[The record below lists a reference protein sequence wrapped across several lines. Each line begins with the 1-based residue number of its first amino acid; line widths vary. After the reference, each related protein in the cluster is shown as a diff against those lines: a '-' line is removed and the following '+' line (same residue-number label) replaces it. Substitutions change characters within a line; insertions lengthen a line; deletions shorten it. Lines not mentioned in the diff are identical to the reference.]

1 MRLTL
6 LYNDQIRQVTSREVG
21 RDTWIPAAELA
32 ALTGFEFKPK
42 GACYGDVCIPLLP
55 AQGKAIHADGDVNL
69 QAVAAKLGQG
79 LVQDE
84 DVISLGPIAAVRQRF
99 AQGQAPDFDLLDR
112 EGQPVSLSLYA
123 DKKVILMTWASW

>member
-1 MRLTL
+1 MSLTL
-6 LYNDQIRQVTSREVG
+6 LYNDQIRQVASREVG
-21 RDTWIPAAELA
+21 NDTWIPAAELA
-32 ALTGFEFKPK
+32 VLTGFEFKPE

-55 AQGKAIHADGDVNL
+55 AQGEAIHTDGEVNL

-79 LVQDE
+79 LVQDD

-99 AQGQAPDFDLLDR
+99 AQGQAPDFDLVDR
-112 EGQPVSLSLYA
+112 EGQPVSLSLFA

>member
-1 MRLTL
+1 MSVTL

-21 RDTWIPAAELA
+21 NATWIPAAELA
-32 ALTGFEFKPK
+32 ALTGFEFKPE
-42 GACYGDVCIPLLP
+42 GACYGDACIPLLP
-55 AQGKAIHADGDVNL
+55 AQGKAIHTDGEVNL
-69 QAVAAKLGQG
+69 QAVAAKLEQG

-99 AQGQAPDFDLLDR
+99 AQGQAPDFDLVDR
-112 EGQPVSLSLYA
+112 AGQPVSLSLFA